1 MSMTA
6 HRRSYHM
13 TIGNKKQQVMLHMD
27 GNHNKTEGEVVEK
40 NMEQREEIASRQEY
54 RGWADIGSVE
64 HSQWDRT
71 SGVPAA
77 VMGDR
82 RSAALAQTPV
92 PLTARLQELKEK
104 GEI

>member
-1 MSMTA
+1 
-6 HRRSYHM
+6 
-13 TIGNKKQQVMLHMD
+13 
-27 GNHNKTEGEVVEK
+27 
-40 NMEQREEIASRQEY
+40 MEQREEIASCQDY

-71 SGVPAA
+71 FGVPAA

-92 PLTARLQELKEK
+92 PLTDSGYTALINDFIALQKQYMRVEKEFRIRK
-104 GEI
+104 E